1 MKDQQADIVRL
12 NHFIRDF
19 SVSSVYCY
27 SKTQKKKKDKHLDKM
42 LLGYLVVSFYSPFLS
57 IRFNIPNHVT
67 TRIIKQ

>member
-27 SKTQKKKKDKHLDKM
+27 SKTQKKKKKISIWTKCYWVTWLFLFIHL
-42 LLGYLVVSFYSPFLS
+42 S
-57 IRFNIPNHVT
+57 
-67 TRIIKQ
+67 